1 MEEQNEPDIVWCRSV
16 FEQLDSAASACVVE
30 ISELEAECADDFAW
44 MQSPRVR
51 VRIFVSSTPRLL
63 ALVAGAAPSLRLE
76 EIRIFLCFAP
86 SLSMLRGYNL
96 ASQSLGS
103 LPSTAPSSSA
113 SRVSRTPSC
122 TSFGACPCQIA
133 LRWPACRGWRG
144 RGWAVSRRC
153 LSRRE
158 ASPLCMRSQGWVRHS

>member
-1 MEEQNEPDIVWCRSV
+1 VEEQNEPDIVWCRSV
-16 FEQLDSAASACVVE
+16 VEQLDSAASACVVE

-96 ASQSLGS
+96 ASVTRLSAIDCTELISLEGLADSQLHQLQSLSVSDCPALASLQGLEGARLGS
-103 LPSTAPSSSA
+103 LTAL
-113 SRVSRTPSC
+113 
-122 TSFGACPCQIA
+122 FI
-133 LRWPACRGWRG
+133 
-144 RGWAVSRRC
+144 
-153 LSRRE
+153 E
-158 ASPLCMRSQGWVRHS
+158 A